1 MLNDVSNHFEDRFK
15 QRMNIPKK
23 SLDRFLSKAL
33 SEGYSIYNTYDSKLK
48 KKLTEFCRE
57 KTRYAM
63 FYKNKIIILTKENI
77 AITVMDAPQCI
88 KKAYDLYRRTYYGN
102 SNSEDVS
109 RQAACS

>member
-15 QRMNIPKK
+15 QRMNMPKK

-33 SEGYSIYNTYDSKLK
+33 SEGYSVYNTLDSKLK

-57 KTRYAM
+57 KTRS
-63 FYKNKIIILTKENI
+63 
-77 AITVMDAPQCI
+77 VMDAPQCI
-88 KKAYDLYRRTYYGN
+88 KKAYELYRRTYHG
-102 SNSEDVS
+102 SIDGKDVS

>member
-1 MLNDVSNHFEDRFK
+1 MLNDVSNHFEARFK
-15 QRMNIPKK
+15 QRMNMPKK

-33 SEGYSIYNTYDSKLK
+33 SEGYSVYNTLDSKLK

-88 KKAYDLYRRTYYGN
+88 KKAYELYRRTYHG
-102 SNSEDVS
+102 SIDGKDVS

>member
-33 SEGYSIYNTYDSKLK
+33 SEGYSVYNTLDSKLK

-88 KKAYDLYRRTYYGN
+88 KKAYELYRRTYHG
-102 SNSEDVS
+102 SIDGKDVS

>member
-15 QRMNIPKK
+15 QRMNMPKK

-33 SEGYSIYNTYDSKLK
+33 SEGYSVYNTLDSKLK

-77 AITVMDAPQCI
+77 AITVMDAPMCI
-88 KKAYDLYRRTYYGN
+88 QKAYNLYRRTYGD